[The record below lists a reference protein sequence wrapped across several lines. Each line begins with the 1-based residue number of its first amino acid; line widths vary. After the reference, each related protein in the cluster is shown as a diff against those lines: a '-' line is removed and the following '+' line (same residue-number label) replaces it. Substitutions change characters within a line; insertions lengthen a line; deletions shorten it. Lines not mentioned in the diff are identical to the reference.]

1 MAKILPGGPTA
12 DWHIS
17 GKILAK
23 ILACFGQGFGQVSCG
38 ELFAQVS
45 QAVGDFIA
53 YGSILLRS
61 PITHIKASTHGLLIR
76 IAFCMTTVDMS
87 TSLRACCEHVFPALP

>member
-1 MAKILPGGPTA
+1 MAKILPRGPTA

-17 GKILAK
+17 GKIS
-23 ILACFGQGFGQVSCG
+23 ACYGQGFGQVSCG
-38 ELFAQVS
+38 ELFAQGS

-53 YGSILLRS
+53 YGSIMLRS
-61 PITHIKASTHGLLIR
+61 LITHIKASTHGVLIR

-87 TSLRACCEHVFPALP
+87 PSLRACCEHVFHALP